1 MRDAII
7 DGSDTILHQIS
18 SLKFSTPTVPV
29 PLHDSKK
36 HKTQRLKNKR

>member
-7 DGSDTILHQIS
+7 DRSDTILHQIS

-29 PLHDSKK
+29 PLHDPVNE
-36 HKTQRLKNKR
+36 KT